1 MRHFLKA
8 NPNVE
13 VLFREKSPG
22 MQMALLE
29 RRELDAGIWRMAIE
43 PAVGFTSIRLHE
55 SAFMV
60 AVPEDHDLASRDS
73 VPLAA
78 LRNEYFV
85 TLPSVHSDWGF
96 LQRVCQQAGFSPMI
110 IREVVEPQTVL
121 AMISMGIGITLM
133 ADGYAQMSWPGVV
146 FRPLEERIPADLYIV
161 YDQQQATPALEKLVA
176 ALTV

>member
-1 MRHFLKA
+1 
-8 NPNVE
+8 
-13 VLFREKSPG
+13 
-22 MQMALLE
+22 MALLE

-96 LQRVCQQAGFSPMI
+96 YNVYANRQA
-110 IREVVEPQTVL
+110 
-121 AMISMGIGITLM
+121 
-133 ADGYAQMSWPGVV
+133 
-146 FRPLEERIPADLYIV
+146 FR
-161 YDQQQATPALEKLVA
+161 Q
-176 ALTV
+176 